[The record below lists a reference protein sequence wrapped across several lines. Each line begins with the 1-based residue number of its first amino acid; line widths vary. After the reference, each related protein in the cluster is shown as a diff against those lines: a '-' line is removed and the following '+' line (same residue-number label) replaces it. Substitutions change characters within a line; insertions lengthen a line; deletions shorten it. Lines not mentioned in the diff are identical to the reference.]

1 MGTNEM
7 QDWLFT
13 IFWVVTIFF
22 VVAIGYMLTIGWKP
36 RPKGW
41 RKTVFLVLLF
51 GYVVF
56 IMGTMIIVLWLSS
69 RQNSEGD
76 KKLEPKSINQIEE

>member
-1 MGTNEM
+1 METNEM

-41 RKTVFLVLLF
+41 RKNVFFVILF

-56 IMGTMIIVLWLSS
+56 IMCTMIIVLWLSS

>member
-1 MGTNEM
+1 METNEM

-22 VVAIGYMLTIGWKP
+22 VVAMGYMLTIGWKP

-41 RKTVFLVLLF
+41 RKNVFLVILF